1 MNKKKMEKE
10 IYSFN
15 EILLKKGKKVCTLN
29 NGYICN
35 SDKADEIIRM
45 FYKDDIELYESFFIL
60 CINNANKPIG
70 FAKIGQGGLR
80 GTIVDISIICKFA
93 IDTLATG
100 VIIAHNHPSGQKTP
114 SSEDIRLTKNI
125 KEALKI
131 FNIRFIDHII
141 LTSDGYY
148 SFQDE
153 GTL

>member
-1 MNKKKMEKE
+1 MEKE

-29 NGYICN
+29 NGYICD
-35 SDKADEIIRM
+35 SKKADEIIRM
-45 FYKDDIELYESFFIL
+45 FYKDDIVLYESFFIL

-80 GTIVDISIICKFA
+80 GTFVDISIVCKFA

-100 VIIAHNHPSGQKTP
+100 IIIAHNHPSGLKTP

>member
-29 NGYICN
+29 NGYICD
-35 SDKADEIIRM
+35 SKKADEIIRM
-45 FYKDDIELYESFFIL
+45 FYKDDIVLYESFFIL

-80 GTIVDISIICKFA
+80 GTFVDISIVCKFA

-100 VIIAHNHPSGQKTP
+100 IIIAHNHPSGLKTP

>member
-1 MNKKKMEKE
+1 M
-10 IYSFN
+10 
-15 EILLKKGKKVCTLN
+15 
-29 NGYICN
+29 
-35 SDKADEIIRM
+35 
-45 FYKDDIELYESFFIL
+45 
-60 CINNANKPIG
+60 
-70 FAKIGQGGLR
+70 
-80 GTIVDISIICKFA
+80 DISIICKFA

-100 VIIAHNHPSGQKTP
+100 IIIAHNHPSGQKTP